1 MKFNFQTIC
10 YGNLLRDLPE
20 RQKDILSRR
29 FGLSGEKQTLE
40 SIGSVQ
46 GITRERVRQVEEDG
60 LRRLQE
66 KIENHQCQN
75 IFQYFTKELK
85 MAGSLKREDLLLLQ
99 LGGEKFQNH
108 VFFLLTLGK
117 PFQRVKETED
127 IYAFWTIDK
136 NSLNNA
142 RQRINTFLLALE
154 KKEKPMS
161 LPDGTPVS
169 CIEISKKIMRG
180 PEGLYGLPDWPEINP
195 KGIKDKAYLVFKRE
209 KKPLHFREV
218 AHSIGK
224 DALPQ
229 TVHNELIRDQRFV
242 LVGRGLYALQEWGY
256 APGVVREVIANVLK
270 ASEKPMD
277 KAEVLQK
284 VLKQR
289 QVKPNTILLNL
300 QDKKYFI
307 RDPEGGYAIRKA

>member
-1 MKFNFQTIC
+1 MRLNFQIVC
-10 YGNLLRDLPE
+10 YNNLLRDLPE

-29 FGLSGEKQTLE
+29 FGLAGEKQTLE
-40 SIGSVQ
+40 LIGRTQ
-46 GITRERVRQVEEDG
+46 GITRERVRQLEEDG
-60 LRRLQE
+60 LRRLKE
-66 KIENHQCQN
+66 KIENPYCQN
-75 IFQYFTKELK
+75 VFQYFTKELK

-136 NSLNNA
+136 NSLDSV
-142 RQRINTFLLALE
+142 RKRINAFRLALE
-154 KKEKPMS
+154 KEEKPMP
-161 LPDGTPVS
+161 LPVSTPVS
-169 CIEISKKIMRG
+169 YVEVSKKIMRG
-180 PEGLYGLPDWPEINP
+180 PEGLYGLPAWPEINP
-195 KGIKDKAYLVFKRE
+195 RGIKDKAYLVFKRE

-218 AHSIGK
+218 TLGIGK

-256 APGVVREVIANVLK
+256 VPGMVREIIANVLDSSK
-270 ASEKPMD
+270 RPLVKE
-277 KAEVLQK
+277 EVLRE

-300 QDKKYFI
+300 QDRRYFVK
-307 RDPEGGYAIRKA
+307 DAEGGYTTRKA